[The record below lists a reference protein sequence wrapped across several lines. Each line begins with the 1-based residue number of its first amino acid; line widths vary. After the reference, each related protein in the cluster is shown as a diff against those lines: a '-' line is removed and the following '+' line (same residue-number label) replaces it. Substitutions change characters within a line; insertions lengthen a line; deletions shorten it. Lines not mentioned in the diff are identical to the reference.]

1 MASTIKIK
9 RSAVEGKTPTT
20 GQLELGEIALNTYDG
35 KLYFK
40 KSQGAVDSI
49 VALQESTS
57 NTLSLDS
64 SGLTNSSANTIAAVI
79 DDLDT
84 AINNLL
90 SNVLTKDNSTYYA
103 PTAAYHPAT
112 KAYVD
117 AQVAQGAQ
125 VDDTVYSAV
134 TTSTNTRILS
144 TAPITKTIRYYVQA
158 VHEDG
163 YVYAAEIN
171 ILYDN
176 SDIYVSEHSIINTYG
191 SDLINFSAILLGNE
205 ITLTATP
212 RVSDQLT
219 IRFIR
224 NILED
229 FPEIGLTEDT
239 AATAISSIPFS
250 GTNFVHYEVV
260 AQNTSNDD
268 LEKANIIL
276 LSDGTDLYETGKNI
290 IRSVSNPVASYSFA
304 VNSGYIN
311 LLATSPDN
319 NQRVYRV
326 ARIHKDTVWEETT
339 TTSTSQTTIE
349 SESSSSY
356 RTIFFT
362 IRVSDLTDSKYQ
374 QLEVLVTHDGTDV
387 YTVQTSNIYTDS
399 DLATFTADINSG
411 NIRLLATPASTNQ
424 TLFQVTRKILDL

>member
-1 MASTIKIK
+1 MSSTIKIK

-49 VALQESTS
+49 VALQEATS

-117 AQVAQGAQ
+117 AQVASSTQ

-134 TTSTNTRILS
+134 TNSTNTRILS

-171 ILYDN
+171 ILYDSSN
-176 SDIYVSEHSIINTYG
+176 IYVSEHSIINTYG

-212 RVSDQLT
+212 RVADQIT

-239 AATAISSIPFS
+239 AATAISSVPFS

-268 LEKANIIL
+268 LEKVNIVL
-276 LSDGTDLYETGKNI
+276 LNDGTDLYETGKNI
-290 IRSVSNPVASYSFA
+290 IRSVTDPVATYGFA
-304 VNSGYIN
+304 VNSGYIE
-311 LLATSPDN
+311 LQATSPDS

-326 ARIHKDTVWEETT
+326 ARIHKDTSWDDTT
-339 TTSTSQTTIE
+339 TTSTSQVSIK
-349 SESSSSY
+349 SESSTTY
-356 RTIFFT
+356 RTLFYTVRI
-362 IRVSDLTDSKYQ
+362 SDTTAGEYQ
-374 QLEVLVTHDGTDV
+374 QIELVATHDGTDV
-387 YTVQTSNIYTDS
+387 YFVETSNIYTS
-399 DLATFTADINSG
+399 SNLATFTVDINSG
-411 NIRLLATPASTNQ
+411 NIRLLATPASSNT
-424 TLFQVTRKILDL
+424 TLFQVTRKILDI